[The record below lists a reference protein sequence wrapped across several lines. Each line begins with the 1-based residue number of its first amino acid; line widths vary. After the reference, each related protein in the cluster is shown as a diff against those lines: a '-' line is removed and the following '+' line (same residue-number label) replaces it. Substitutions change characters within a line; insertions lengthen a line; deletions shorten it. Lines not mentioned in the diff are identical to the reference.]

1 MPLHQ
6 GVRNEP
12 PKASASTAARGS
24 IDRDNCERVHSR
36 LLCTTERAIGT
47 LEKANRVALCV
58 PDARKCHVKARRD
71 LSKVQDEVS

>member
-6 GVRNEP
+6 GVRNEL

-36 LLCTTERAIGT
+36 RLCTTKRAIGA
-47 LEKANRVALCV
+47 LERANPVSLCV
-58 PDARKCHVKARRD
+58 PDARKCHVKTSREVP
-71 LSKVQDEVS
+71 KVQNEIG